1 MARFE
6 EQTVMQLI
14 RRMQFFSARAGL
26 LIATC
31 SMGLTAQNS
40 TADEG
45 QVVLRVVDEQ
55 GQLLH
60 CRIHV
65 ENDEGKP
72 QLARGLPS
80 WRDHFS
86 CRGEASLE
94 LAFGSYTFLVARGPE
109 FTRHTGSFRVTETN
123 RTQTISVALKRIADM
138 AAAGWYSGDLHVHRP
153 VKDMK
158 LLMQAEDLH
167 VAPVITWWNKRNLC
181 QTRKLPDDLLVNFDG
196 CRSYHVMAGEDE
208 RGGGA
213 LMYFNLK
220 QPLPITD
227 SEREYP
233 SPMQFLTL
241 ARQQQDVWI
250 DIEKPFWWD
259 VPVWVASGQ
268 IDSIGLANNHMCHD
282 GMYEDEAWGKPR
294 DERRLRAPL
303 GNGFWTQEIY
313 YRLLNCGLR
322 IPPSAGSASGV
333 LPNPVG
339 YNRAYVYVG
348 DDFSYANWWNGLK
361 AGRSFVT
368 NGPLLVTKAN
378 GRLPGH
384 VFRGDQDEAIAIDID
399 VSLTTEDNVSE
410 IEIIQN
416 GRIAKRVSLQSLE
429 KTSQHTKTGRLGTIR
444 FEKSGWFLI
453 RAITDNPRTFRFASS
468 APYYVE
474 VGEDRHS
481 VDHESAQFFLDWVD
495 ERIERVKDQLTDPT
509 KLADVLKHHHD
520 ARKFWAEKVA
530 VANGD

>member
-1 MARFE
+1 
-6 EQTVMQLI
+6 
-14 RRMQFFSARAGL
+14 MQFFLTRIAMFCVICSVGL
-26 LIATC
+26 A
-31 SMGLTAQNS
+31 AQNS

-45 QVVLRVVDEQ
+45 QTLLRVMGEQ
-55 GQLLH
+55 GQLIP

-65 ENDEGKP
+65 KNEAGEP
-72 QLARGLPS
+72 QLAEKLPS
-80 WRDHFS
+80 WRDHF
-86 CRGEASLE
+86 CCPGEASLN
-94 LAFGSYTFLVARGPE
+94 LAPGAYTFMVERGPE
-109 FTRHTGSFRVTETN
+109 YIRHAGSFRVDETN
-123 RTQTISVALKRIADM
+123 RAQTVSVTLQRIADM
-138 AAAGWYSGDLHVHRP
+138 AAAGWYSGDIHVHRP
-153 VKDMK
+153 VNDMK

-167 VAPVITWWNKRNLC
+167 VAPVITWWNERNLW
-181 QTRKLPDDLLVNFDG
+181 QNRSFPPDLLVNFDG

-208 RGGGA
+208 REGGA
-213 LMYFNLK
+213 LMYFNRK
-220 QPLPITD
+220 QPLPITN

-233 SPMQFLTL
+233 SPMKFVTL

-268 IDSIGLANNHMCHD
+268 IDSIGLANNHMCRHS
-282 GMYEDEAWGKPR
+282 MYEDEAWGKPR

-348 DDFSYANWWNGLK
+348 DEFSYENWWKGLK

-368 NGPLLVTKAN
+368 NGPLLVTTAN

-384 VFRGDQDEAIAIDID
+384 VFRRPQGDSIAIDID
-399 VSLTTEDNVSE
+399 VSLTTQDNVSE

-416 GRIAKRVSLQSLE
+416 GQIAKRVSLQSLE
-429 KTSQHTKTGRLGTIR
+429 QTSQQTRAGRLGTIR
-444 FEKSGWFLI
+444 FDKSGWLLI
-453 RAITDNPRTFRFASS
+453 RAIADNPRTFRFASS

-474 VGEDRHS
+474 VGDDRHS
-481 VDHESAQFFLDWVD
+481 VDQESARFFLDWVD
-495 ERIERVKDQLTDPT
+495 ERIERVKNE
-509 KLADVLKHHHD
+509 LADPAKQAEVLRHHHD
-520 ARKFWAEKVA
+520 ARKFWSAKIDT
-530 VANGD
+530 AN